1 MSTNWRIS
9 SFNGALLAAYFI
21 PTWTIVAFK
30 IMISP
35 IHGLYERPNISVALF
50 ISDHLQLAALN
61 TVRFAWL
68 LALGKLTVV
77 AFFALFV
84 VLLTRASIRK
94 SGGCDEALG
103 IALAIGSV
111 ISFASMV
118 MASQVGESAALRLH
132 ATELLLL
139 LGTAIVLVVERPA
152 EPQPARSTAS
162 SRPVAAAC
170 RGCWTIADAVRRL
183 ASADRSRRPCFETA
197 RVAALLSMRS
207 LCFSKSDLIL
217 RSVATRRV
225 SKRWAAMPICDSRY

>member
-30 IMISP
+30 IIISP
-35 IHGLYERPNISVALF
+35 IQGLYAQPNIAVALF
-50 ISDHLQLAALN
+50 ITDYLQLAGLN
-61 TVRFAWL
+61 TVRLAWL
-68 LALGKLTVV
+68 LALAKLTVV

-84 VLLTRASIRK
+84 VLLTRPSIRK

-118 MASQVGESAALRLH
+118 LASQVGESAALRLH

-139 LGTAIVLVVERPA
+139 LGTAIVLVVERPPL
-152 EPQPARSTAS
+152 PQ
-162 SRPVAAAC
+162 
-170 RGCWTIADAVRRL
+170 ADQ
-183 ASADRSRRPCFETA
+183 SATSPD
-197 RVAALLSMRS
+197 LSLRHPR
-207 LCFSKSDLIL
+207 IL
-217 RSVATRRV
+217 DNA
-225 SKRWAAMPICDSRY
+225 